1 MTRLI
6 RLPEVVQRT
15 GLPRSS
21 VYCLI
26 KRSQFPAPIKI
37 SVRSSAWRLDL
48 VDRWIEERT
57 KASRPEQAPAAP

>member
-6 RLPEVVQRT
+6 RLPEVVQRS

-26 KRSQFPAPIKI
+26 KRSQFPAPVKI

-48 VDRWIEERT
+48 VDRWIEERSKT
-57 KASRPEQAPAAP
+57 SRSSTPEVRP